1 LTRRALIRRAGAA
14 QGEFPLLRE
23 QESEQAAEAGA
34 FQLRGSRTMPS
45 LIGAIAL
52 LLAALVTWRF
62 GHGGVALALLAL
74 ALCLR
79 LSAYVR
85 ALRPPGD
92 VLVRRVAR
100 PR

>member
-1 LTRRALIRRAGAA
+1 
-14 QGEFPLLRE
+14 
-23 QESEQAAEAGA
+23 
-34 FQLRGSRTMPS
+34 MPS
-45 LIGAIAL
+45 LSGAIAL

-74 ALCLR
+74 ASCLR

-85 ALRPPGD
+85 ALRPPRAA
-92 VLVRRVAR
+92 LLRRSAR